1 MLIRSQ
7 NKRELV
13 DITNTKICI
22 EESRGYSPADYY
34 IFACGAYQATLGKYT
49 SEEKALNV
57 LDMIEA
63 EYNAPIY
70 INKIA
75 YQYEKY
81 DHEVFHM
88 PEDSEVIV

>member
-1 MLIRSQ
+1 
-7 NKRELV
+7 
-13 DITNTKICI
+13 
-22 EESRGYSPADYY
+22 
-34 IFACGAYQATLGKYT
+34 
-49 SEEKALNV
+49 
-57 LDMIEA
+57 MIEA